1 MMAFILFLFDVAAVV
16 VLAIGALLIA
26 LGLSELLLSRE
37 DPTLEMRGISVL
49 DLISEG
55 RSIDAS

>member
-1 MMAFILFLFDVAAVV
+1 MAFIFFLFDVVAAV

-37 DPTLEMRGISVL
+37 DLTLDMRGISVL
-49 DLISEG
+49 DLIGEG